1 MLAIMRES
9 KNKFKKSKC
18 IHSMHGSLCLYSATV
33 QYPSL
38 TTLFLTSPQYP
49 LSLVPENRLGE
60 SMCCVIK
67 YNLPKKEIAISLTDF
82 TLPSCASIDVIT
94 MLFTATHCNCKNTQI
109 VLSLGGVNDFLS
121 DARKGKIL

>member
-1 MLAIMRES
+1 
-9 KNKFKKSKC
+9 
-18 IHSMHGSLCLYSATV
+18 MHTQYAWFFMSVLSHRTGSITHNPL
-33 QYPSL
+33 PSL
-38 TTLFLTSPQYP
+38 LTSPQYP

-67 YNLPKKEIAISLTDF
+67 FNLPKKEIAISLTNL

-94 MLFTATHCNCKNTQI
+94 MLFTAAHCNCKNTQI

-121 DARKGKIL
+121 DARQGKI